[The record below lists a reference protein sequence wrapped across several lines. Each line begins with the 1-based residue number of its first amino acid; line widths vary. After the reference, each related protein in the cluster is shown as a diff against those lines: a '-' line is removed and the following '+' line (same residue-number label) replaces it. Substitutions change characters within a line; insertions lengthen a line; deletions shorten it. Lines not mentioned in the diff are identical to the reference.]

1 MQDSPFKDIDIDTV
15 GSPVVDINSDNLD
28 FGSIIT
34 GVLPYIFA
42 IAGVVLL
49 FNIISSGFK
58 MMTSKGDPKVLQV
71 AQAKLTT
78 SVIGIVILFASF
90 WIVQLVMQFLG
101 INTVLFN

>member
-49 FNIISSGFK
+49 FNIISSGLK
-58 MMTSKGDPKVLQV
+58 MMTSVGDPKVMQA

-78 SVIGIVILFASF
+78 SVIGILILFTSF
-90 WIVQLVMQFLG
+90 WIVKLIMQFIG
-101 INTVLFN
+101 FNVVLFN